1 MLLTTLLQAS
11 ADEMTATV
19 AEVAEQHSF
28 SLLGM
33 AAKGG
38 WLMIVLAA
46 LSVIAVYIFAER
58 LYAIAHAAKVDK
70 NFTKDI
76 TDYLQD
82 GKKKSALALCKKS
95 DTPVARML
103 EKGIDR
109 MGRPLHDIQTAVE
122 NVGNLEVARL
132 EKGLPILASIAGGA
146 PMVGFL
152 GTVVGMVQAFFNMAE
167 AGSNIDI
174 TLLSGGIYT
183 AMITTVGG
191 LIVGIIAYFGY
202 NYLTSRISDV
212 VYKMENSTIEFM
224 DALEAGARKSTVSSA
239 SVDAID
245 LDIE

>member
-1 MLLTTLLQAS
+1 MLLTTFLQTAN
-11 ADEMTATV
+11 DEIATTV
-19 AEVAEQHSF
+19 TEVAEKQSF
-28 SLLGM
+28 SLLDM
-33 AAKGG
+33 ATKGG

-46 LSVIAVYIFAER
+46 LSIVAIYVFAER
-58 LYAIAHAAKVDK
+58 LYAINHAAKVDK

-95 DTPVARML
+95 DTPIARML
-103 EKGIDR
+103 EKGIER
-109 MGRPLHDIQTAVE
+109 MGRPLHDIQASVE

-146 PMVGFL
+146 PMIGFL
-152 GTVVGMVQAFFNMAE
+152 GTVMGMVQAFFNMSR
-167 AGSNIDI
+167 AGNNIDI

-191 LIVGIIAYFGY
+191 LIVGIIAYFCY
-202 NYLTSRISDV
+202 NYLTSRVSDV

-224 DALEAGARKSTVSSA
+224 DALESGSVSTNSDDSYLEV
-239 SVDAID
+239 
-245 LDIE
+245 E